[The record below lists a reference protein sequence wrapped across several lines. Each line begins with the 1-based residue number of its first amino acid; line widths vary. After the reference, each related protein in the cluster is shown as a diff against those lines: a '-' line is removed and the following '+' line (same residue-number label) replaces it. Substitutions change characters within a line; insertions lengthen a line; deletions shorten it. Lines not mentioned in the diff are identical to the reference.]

1 MSKSEKLINIFAT
14 CSNIINKINNIVRY
28 YNDNNINDI
37 LIIIID
43 NINNIIKVEY
53 VYMYVYKINK

>member
-14 CSNIINKINNIVRY
+14 CSSIINKINNIVRY
-28 YNDNNINDI
+28 YNDNNISDI